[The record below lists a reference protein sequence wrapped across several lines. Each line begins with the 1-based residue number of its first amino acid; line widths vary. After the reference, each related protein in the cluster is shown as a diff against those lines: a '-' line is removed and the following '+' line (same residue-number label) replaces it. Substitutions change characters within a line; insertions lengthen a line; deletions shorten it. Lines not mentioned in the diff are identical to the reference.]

1 MTPGPGWDMLVIAG
15 VAATA
20 VVLVRAG
27 VMHMLD
33 PTPLAAS
40 LGTRSGHR
48 WLPAAV
54 RTWGLVETGLGGGL
68 VAAVVWPGLWA
79 TSLTVAAVLVLVGY
93 SVWLSVRARS
103 SQPWCS
109 CTSSRTPINSA
120 AILRPLVMA
129 APVAVLAALSSSGSN
144 PLAGMGPVEMITT
157 CFAGLGLGLVGW
169 FYPEA
174 VAVPTARQRLGLAL

>member
-1 MTPGPGWDMLVIAG
+1 MTLGPGWDMLVVAG

-20 VVLVRAG
+20 VVLGRAG

-40 LGTRSGHR
+40 LGTGSGRR
-48 WLPAAV
+48 WLLAAV
-54 RTWGLVETGLGGGL
+54 RTWGLVETGIGGGL

-79 TSLTVAAVLVLVGY
+79 TPLAVAAVVVLVGY

-103 SQPWCS
+103 SRPWCS
-109 CTSSRTPINSA
+109 CTSSRAPINSA

-129 APVAVLAALSSSGSN
+129 APVAALAALSWSGSD
-144 PLAGMGPVEMITT
+144 PLAGMAPVEMITT
-157 CFAGLGLGLVGW
+157 VFAGLGLGLVGW

-174 VAVPTARQRLGLAL
+174 VAVPAARQRLGLAL